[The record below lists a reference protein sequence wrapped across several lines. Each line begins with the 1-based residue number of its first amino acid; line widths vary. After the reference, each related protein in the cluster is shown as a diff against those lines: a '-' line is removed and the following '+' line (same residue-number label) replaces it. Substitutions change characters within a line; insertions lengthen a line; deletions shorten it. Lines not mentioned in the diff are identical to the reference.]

1 MLSRL
6 DDRFD
11 SPHFTSRRRRAASYI
26 LDNAFV
32 DGDIVKVRR
41 LNRAGR
47 DVCNFYERLG
57 DMQRLRALQAESV
70 WNSFGTLARAYWTL
84 CEPAIEN
91 LRQKWEDPSYYK
103 EFERLIHLGTELDR
117 EQGVGPLPQDQLHQ
131 LMDHETVVGE
141 EASSSEEPIA
151 P

>member
-32 DGDIVKVRR
+32 DGDIVIVRR

-70 WNSFGTLARAYWTL
+70 WNSFGTLALAYWTL

-91 LRQKWEDPSYYK
+91 LRQKWEDPSYYE

-131 LMDHETVVGE
+131 LMEHETVVGE
-141 EASSSEEPIA
+141 EASSGEELISP
-151 P
+151 